1 MLGETRYATR
11 GDIHVAYQ
19 VTGQGPLDLV
29 LVSVWFS
36 HLEAR
41 WEIPGFAH
49 MLDRLGAFS
58 RVIAFDKYGIGLSDP
73 APPGAPPQLEDW
85 MDDVRVVMDAV
96 EVEQAVLMGAADG
109 GMMAALFAATYPQRV
124 SSLILANSSAG
135 SPWPPISHTGFQR
148 ALRRR

>member
-1 MLGETRYATR
+1 MLGETRYAIR
-11 GDIHVAYQ
+11 GDIHIAYQ

-49 MLDRLGAFS
+49 MLDRLGTFT

-73 APPGAPPQLEDW
+73 APPGSPPPLEEW
-85 MDDVRVVMDAV
+85 MDDVRAVMDAA
-96 EVEQAVLMGAADG
+96 EVEEAVLMERPTAE
-109 GMMAALFAATYPQRV
+109 
-124 SSLILANSSAG
+124 
-135 SPWPPISHTGFQR
+135 
-148 ALRRR
+148 